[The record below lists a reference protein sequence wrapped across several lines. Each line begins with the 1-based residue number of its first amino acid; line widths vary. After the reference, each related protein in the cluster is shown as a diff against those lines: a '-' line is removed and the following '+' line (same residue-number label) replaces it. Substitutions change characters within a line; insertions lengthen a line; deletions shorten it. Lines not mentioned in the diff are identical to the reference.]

1 MSHRYEVLVRI
12 PEDLKFIR
20 DRVNEADS
28 VRTPGANNVDYG
40 GGQTSSRAVCRSTY
54 PGVRH
59 RPSMARLRNDAAPTP
74 ASGLLDAADPQ
85 AGISR

>member
-1 MSHRYEVLVRI
+1 MSYRYEVLVRI

-54 PGVRH
+54 SGVRH
-59 RPSMARLRNDAAPTP
+59 RPSMARLRNDAAPNARVRPARCSRP
-74 ASGLLDAADPQ
+74 ASGD
-85 AGISR
+85 